1 MWYSLRFRLI
11 SLLTVLLILAFAG
24 MMVFNVNV
32 HTRQLVRQAG
42 QSSEMI
48 SLTVEKSLRHAML
61 QNHRADITA
70 ILSAVGE
77 LPKIKRIVILGNHGE
92 VLSPSYA
99 HRLSPA
105 IGKLKFSPSPVS
117 FAIPGDRYRT
127 INAIENDRPCMGCHG
142 TAKKAVGYLVI
153 DRSIRDI
160 RQARDADRRQ
170 ILLVGI
176 LTLVIIS
183 VAVQLAL
190 STLVLGPVS
199 SLMGTMSRIVKGE
212 QSARASERARGE
224 FGTLARTFN
233 GMLEDLEAK
242 NTEIVQTHDRLSQA
256 ERLASIGLLA
266 AGVAHQIGNPL
277 ATISISAEAL
287 GETPD
292 AGQNR
297 FIRAILGACKTISG
311 IVTELL
317 NFDRLRAIDVAEVSV
332 SEMIDDAISTCLSLA
347 ASGQTIESKVDSDL
361 RVSCDARQMR
371 GALVNVIANA
381 VQAMPAGGKVTVSA
395 VASDANV
402 VIDVADTG
410 PGIPEDLLDRIFE
423 PFSTTKDVGEGSGLG
438 LAIARE
444 VVRRHSG
451 EITARN
457 RPEGG
462 ALIQLRIPL
471 ILPGYRR

>member
-11 SLLTVLLILAFAG
+11 SLITVLLTFAFAG

-61 QNHRADITA
+61 QNHRADVTA

-77 LPKIKRIVILGNHGE
+77 LPKIKRIVILGDHGE
-92 VLSPSYA
+92 VLAPSYA
-99 HRLSPA
+99 PALSPS
-105 IGKLKFSPSPVS
+105 IGTLRFSASPRS
-117 FAIPGDRYRT
+117 FAIPGDKYRT

-142 TAKKAVGYLVI
+142 TSRKALGYLVV

-160 RQARDADRRQ
+160 RLARDTDRRQ
-170 ILLVGI
+170 ILIVGI
-176 LTLVIIS
+176 FTLAIIS

-190 STLVLGPVS
+190 STLVLSPVS
-199 SLMGTMSRIVKGE
+199 SLMATMSRITGGE
-212 QSARASERARGE
+212 ESARASERDRGE
-224 FGTLARTFN
+224 IGALAKTFN
-233 GMLEDLEAK
+233 GMLEDLETK
-242 NTEIVQTHDRLSQA
+242 NAEIVLAHDRLSQA

-292 AGQNR
+292 SGQNR
-297 FIRAILGACKTISG
+297 FIRSILAASRTIAG

-317 NFDRLRAIDVAEVSV
+317 SFDRLRAINVSETPVAELVDS
-332 SEMIDDAISTCLSLA
+332 AISTCLGTA
-347 ASGQTIESKVDSDL
+347 APGQSIDTKIDDGL
-361 RVSCDARQMR
+361 RVSCDTSQMHA
-371 GALVNVIANA
+371 ALVNVIANA
-381 VQAMPAGGKVTVSA
+381 LQAMPDSGRVSITATASGNDA
-395 VASDANV
+395 V
-402 VIDVADTG
+402 IEIADTG
-410 PGIPEDLLDRIFE
+410 PGIPEDFLSRIFE
-423 PFSTTKDVGEGSGLG
+423 PFVTTKDVGEGSGLG

-444 VVRRHSG
+444 VVRRHGG
-451 EITARN
+451 EITAQN
-457 RPEGG
+457 KPEGG
-462 ALIQLRIPL
+462 ALIRLVIPL
-471 ILPGYRR
+471 SRSGDAR